1 MKKFVVLF
9 MAISMALCFGACGEK
24 NANVSMGDYMSQG
37 SHEDNTVEPEPSSVQ
52 NESGKI
58 GDYTVSIVKSEI
70 ATSKTGKKS
79 MLVTYS
85 FTNGSDKT
93 VKFADV
99 LSAEAYQNNTA
110 CAQAGMVDQDY
121 DIETMLAEVKPGE
134 TKEVYEAY
142 ILQGDSDVTIRVS
155 KEGQTAEEEQKD
167 KNMIKRV
174 FKVK

>member
-1 MKKFVVLF
+1 MKKFGILF
-9 MAISMALCFGACGEK
+9 MVISMALCLGACGEK
-24 NANVSMGDYMSQG
+24 KSNVSMGDYMSQS

-52 NESGKI
+52 HESGKI
-58 GDYTVSIVKSEI
+58 GDYSVSIVKSEI
-70 ATSKTGKKS
+70 TTSKTGKKS

-85 FTNGSDKT
+85 FTNDSNKT

-134 TKEVYEAY
+134 TKNVYEAY
-142 ILQGDSDVTIRVS
+142 ILYDNSDVTIRVS
-155 KEGQTAEEEQKD
+155 KEGQTLEEEQKD
-167 KNMIKRV
+167 TSMIKRV
-174 FKVK
+174 FKVQ